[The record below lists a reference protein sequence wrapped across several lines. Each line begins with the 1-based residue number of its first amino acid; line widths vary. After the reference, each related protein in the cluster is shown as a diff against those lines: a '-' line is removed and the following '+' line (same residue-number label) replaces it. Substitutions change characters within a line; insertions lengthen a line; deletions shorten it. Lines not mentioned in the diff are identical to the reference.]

1 VEEVSV
7 DEVNFEFAPAG
18 EDFPDGL
25 RQIKIEVNG
34 VELPDLVREA
44 ELPSAQSD
52 EEEEMAGNYIG
63 LVAGYMRIDLAGQFL
78 GGQGTPMYEGED
90 ERTALLGCGC
100 GEVGCSPLMA
110 RITVTDETVTWEDF
124 EQPTR
129 PDWDYQGFG
138 PFRFDRVQYE
148 RALMAIAD

>member
-1 VEEVSV
+1 V
-7 DEVNFEFAPAG
+7 DEVSFEFAPAG

-44 ELPSAQSD
+44 ELPSARSD

-78 GGQGTPMYEGED
+78 GGQGTPMFEGD
-90 ERTALLGCGC
+90 GERTALLGCGC

-110 RITVTDETVTWEDF
+110 RITVTDQTVTWDDF

-129 PDWDYQGFG
+129 PDWNYEGFG
-138 PFRFDRVQYE
+138 PFSFDRAQYE

>member
-1 VEEVSV
+1 V
-7 DEVNFEFAPAG
+7 DEVSFEFARAG

-25 RQIKIEVNG
+25 KQIKIEVNG
-34 VELPDLVREA
+34 VALPELVREA
-44 ELPSAQSD
+44 ELPSARED

-78 GGQGTPMYEGED
+78 GGQGTPMFEDSEGK
-90 ERTALLGCGC
+90 TALLGCGC

-110 RITVTDETVTWEDF
+110 RITVTDDTVRWDDF

-129 PDWDYQGFG
+129 PDWDYEGLG
-138 PFRFDRVQYE
+138 PFTFERAQYE
-148 RALMAIAD
+148 RALMAIGD

>member
-1 VEEVSV
+1 MS
-7 DEVNFEFAPAG
+7 FEFAPAG

-44 ELPSAQSD
+44 ELPSARSD

-78 GGQGTPMYEGED
+78 GGQGTPMFEGGGEQ
-90 ERTALLGCGC
+90 TALLGCGC

-110 RITVTDETVTWEDF
+110 RITVTDQTVTWDDF

-129 PDWDYQGFG
+129 PDWDYKGFG
-138 PFRFDRVQYE
+138 PFSFDRAQYE

>member
-1 VEEVSV
+1 V
-7 DEVNFEFAPAG
+7 DEVSFEFAPAG

-44 ELPSAQSD
+44 ELPSAQAD

-78 GGQGTPMYEGED
+78 GGRGTPMFDGSGEK
-90 ERTALLGCGC
+90 TALLGCGC

-110 RITVTDETVTWEDF
+110 RVTVTDDNVTWDDF

-129 PDWDYQGFG
+129 PDRDYEGFG
-138 PFRFDRVQYE
+138 PFTFDRAQYE

>member
-1 VEEVSV
+1 M
-7 DEVNFEFAPAG
+7 DKVNFEFAPAG

-44 ELPSAQSD
+44 ELPFARSDD
-52 EEEEMAGNYIG
+52 EEDMAGNYIG

-78 GGQGTPMYEGED
+78 GGQGTPMFEGEE

-110 RITVTDETVTWEDF
+110 RINVTDETVTWEDF

-129 PDWDYQGFG
+129 PDWDYEGFG
-138 PFRFDRVQYE
+138 PFRFERAQYE

>member
-1 VEEVSV
+1 VDQVS
-7 DEVNFEFAPAG
+7 FEFGPAG
-18 EDFPDGL
+18 EEFPDDL

-34 VELPDLVREA
+34 VELPELVRKA
-44 ELPSAQSD
+44 ELPSARAD

-78 GGQGTPMYEGED
+78 GGQGTPMFEGTTEK
-90 ERTALLGCGC
+90 TALLGCGC

-110 RITVTDETVTWEDF
+110 RITVTDDTVTWDRF

-129 PDWDYQGFG
+129 PDWDYDDFG
-138 PFRFDRVQYE
+138 PFTFDRGQYE
-148 RALMAIAD
+148 RALMEIDD

>member
-1 VEEVSV
+1 MDEVS
-7 DEVNFEFAPAG
+7 FEFAPAG
-18 EDFPDGL
+18 EEFPDEL

-34 VELPDLVREA
+34 VELPELVREA
-44 ELPSAQSD
+44 ELPSAQKD

-63 LVAGYMRIDLAGQFL
+63 LVAGYTRIDLAGQFL
-78 GGQGTPMYEGED
+78 GGQGTPMFEGNE

-110 RITVTDETVTWEDF
+110 RITVTDDTVTWDQF

-129 PDWDYQGFG
+129 PDWDYDNFG
-138 PFRFDRVQYE
+138 PFTFERAQYE
-148 RALMAIAD
+148 RALMEIDD

>member
-1 VEEVSV
+1 V
-7 DEVNFEFAPAG
+7 DEVSFEFAPAG

-44 ELPSAQSD
+44 ELPSARSD

-78 GGQGTPMYEGED
+78 GGQGTPMFEDDGEQ
-90 ERTALLGCGC
+90 TALLGCGC

-129 PDWDYQGFG
+129 PDWNYEGFG
-138 PFRFDRVQYE
+138 PFRFDRAQYE